1 MAVAKELYNRYYGT
15 DCAFSPDNR
24 LILTGTH
31 IKKEGDGK
39 LKFLDANSLETVTE
53 VSYPGVSVIRC
64 SWHPKLNQIAVGLSS
79 GDMKFYFDR
88 ELRYLWFG
96 RTESTHLGW
105 VRTTK
110 PFTSYKFSLPN
121 YPLYLPNYP

>member
-1 MAVAKELYNRYYGT
+1 MSISLRNFKSAVAEAKDLYNRYYGT

-24 LILTGTH
+24 LVLTGTH

-39 LKFLDANSLETVTE
+39 LKFFDSNTLETVTE

-64 SWHPKLNQIAVGLSS
+64 NWHPKLNQIAVGLSS

-88 ELRYLWFG
+88 ELRC
-96 RTESTHLGW
+96 
-105 VRTTK
+105 V
-110 PFTSYKFSLPN
+110 
-121 YPLYLPNYP
+121 